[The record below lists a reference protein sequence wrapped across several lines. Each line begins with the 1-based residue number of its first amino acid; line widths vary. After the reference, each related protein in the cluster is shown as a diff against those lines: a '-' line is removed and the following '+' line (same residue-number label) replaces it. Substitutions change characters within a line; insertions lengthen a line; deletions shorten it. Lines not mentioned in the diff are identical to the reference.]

1 MYTENHNTNFRLKR
15 KTDPARA
22 MKKVTLL
29 LLISVAVYFSGV
41 TIADEKEV
49 SNDLGLKDLTLL
61 EILKQDFNVHQD
73 KVRIVTLLS
82 PT

>member
-1 MYTENHNTNFRLKR
+1 
-15 KTDPARA
+15 
-22 MKKVTLL
+22 MKKVILILFLLATLY
-29 LLISVAVYFSGV
+29 SSFA
-41 TIADEKEV
+41 IADEKELP
-49 SNDLGLKDLTLL
+49 NDSGMKDLTSL

>member
-1 MYTENHNTNFRLKR
+1 
-15 KTDPARA
+15 
-22 MKKVTLL
+22 MKKLILFLFLL
-29 LLISVAVYFSGV
+29 ATVSYSGF

-49 SNDLGLKDLTLL
+49 PNDSGMKDLTSL
-61 EILKQDFNVHQD
+61 EILKQDFNVNQD

>member
-1 MYTENHNTNFRLKR
+1 
-15 KTDPARA
+15 
-22 MKKVTLL
+22 MKKVVLFLL
-29 LLISVAVYFSGV
+29 LLVTAFYSGF

-49 SNDLGLKDLTLL
+49 LNESGLKDLTSL
-61 EILKQDFNVHQD
+61 EILKQDFNVNQD

>member
-1 MYTENHNTNFRLKR
+1 
-15 KTDPARA
+15 
-22 MKKVTLL
+22 MKKVILL
-29 LLISVAVYFSGV
+29 SLISIAVYFSGL

-49 SNDLGLKDLTLL
+49 SNDSRLKDLTSL
-61 EILKQDFNVHQD
+61 ELLKQDFNVHQD

>member
-1 MYTENHNTNFRLKR
+1 MNASEI
-15 KTDPARA
+15 
-22 MKKVTLL
+22 MKKVI
-29 LLISVAVYFSGV
+29 LILHLFIAVFFAGF
-41 TIADEKEV
+41 TAAEENEI
-49 SNDLGLKDLTLL
+49 SNESGLKDLTSL